1 MIEGIGDS
9 MLEYLSSLPGAIS
22 LGLIWGIMAIGVY
35 ITYRILDIPDLTV
48 DGSFATG
55 AAVCGILIVSGV
67 PFPLALL
74 IGFLAGIVCG
84 LVTGVLHVIFG
95 IPAILAGILTQLMLW
110 SINLKILGGKANL
123 AVSSL
128 TNTVFAT
135 QMNVP
140 DSLWKVGL
148 TLAVLIALLYFFFGT
163 SLGASIRATGNNP
176 RMASAQG
183 INVKRN
189 KIIGLALS
197 NGLVALSGG
206 ILAQFQG
213 YADVTM
219 GRGAIVIGLAAVII
233 GEAILVPKA
242 LYRSVVPANSNASP
256 EVIARES
263 RPVRVA
269 IQRFKTNFAVR
280 LSGVAVGAI
289 IYYIVYQSVV
299 FLGLDTD
306 LLKMLSALVVVIF
319 LGVPYIRKNVVQKM
333 RRAKAKKRLISGEEA
348 KQ

>member
-1 MIEGIGDS
+1 

-55 AAVCGILIVSGV
+55 AAVTGILIVSGV

-74 IGFLAGIVCG
+74 IGFLAGGLCG
-84 LVTGVLHVIFG
+84 LVTGLLHVVFG

-123 AVSSL
+123 AISSL
-128 TNTVFAT
+128 TNSVFVT
-135 QMNVP
+135 QNYIG

-148 TLAVLIALLYFFFGT
+148 TLAIVIALLYFFFGT
-163 SLGASIRATGNNP
+163 SFGASIRATGNNP
-176 RMASAQG
+176 RMARAQG

-189 KIIGLALS
+189 KVVGLALS
-197 NGLVALSGG
+197 NALVALAGG
-206 ILAQFQG
+206 ILAQYQG
-213 YADVTM
+213 FADATM

-233 GEAILVPKA
+233 GEAILTPKA
-242 LYRSVVPANSNASP
+242 LARSIVPNNGNASP
-256 EVIARES
+256 EVLAKEA
-263 RPVRVA
+263 RPVRMFFR
-269 IQRFKTNFAVR
+269 RFKSNFAVR
-280 LSGVAVGAI
+280 LSGVALGAI

-306 LLKMLSALVVVIF
+306 LLKMLSALVVVLF
-319 LGVPYIRKNVVQKM
+319 LGVPYVRKEIWG
-333 RRAKAKKRLISGEEA
+333 RISRARAKKRLISGEGA
-348 KQ
+348 KE